1 MTALEEQLGDG
12 LTFLGT
18 LDSVERQVEDT
29 VDVMPMSWIF
39 VSQCNRLLSQGQN
52 SRTL

>member
-1 MTALEEQLGDG
+1 M
-12 LTFLGT
+12 TFLGT

-29 VDVMPMSWIF
+29 VDVMPMSWIL
-39 VSQCNRLLSQGQN
+39 VWQYDRLPGQGRN